1 MSSRLSGIGMTSTRT
16 RERLI
21 QRLRDLG
28 IMDENVLAAMNQVPR
43 HVFVDE
49 ALASRAYEDTALPI
63 GQGQTISQPYIV
75 ARMTELLF
83 ANGARRVLEIGTGCG
98 YQTAILCALGREV
111 YSVERLAPLHHSAR
125 RLLQELGYLNF
136 RLKLGDGSSGW
147 VEYAPYDG
155 ILVTAAAADVPMDL
169 LGQLAPGGQLVIP
182 VGNTLRQEL
191 VSIRLTEEGYVRE
204 CLETVNFVPLI
215 RDAN

>member
-1 MSSRLSGIGMTSTRT
+1 MSTRLSGIGMTSTRT

-28 IMDENVLAAMNQVPR
+28 IVDENVLAALNKVPR
-43 HVFVDE
+43 HLFMDE

-63 GQGQTISQPYIV
+63 GHSQTISQPYIV

-98 YQTAILCALGREV
+98 YQTAILCAMAREV
-111 YSVERLAPLHHSAR
+111 YSVERLAPLHQGAR

-136 RLKLGDGSSGW
+136 RLKVGDGSAGW
-147 VEYAPYDG
+147 AEYAPYDG
-155 ILVTAAAADVPMDL
+155 ILVTAAAVDVPMGL

-182 VGNTLRQEL
+182 VGSAGHQEL
-191 VSIRLTEEGYVRE
+191 LSIRLTDEGYIRE

-215 RDAN
+215 QDAS

>member
-1 MSSRLSGIGMTSTRT
+1 MSTRLSGIGMTSTRT

-28 IMDENVLAAMNQVPR
+28 IVDENVLAAMNQVPR

-49 ALASRAYEDTALPI
+49 ALASRTYEDTALPI

-75 ARMTELLF
+75 ARMTQLLF

-98 YQTAILCALGREV
+98 YQTAILCGLAREV
-111 YSVERLAPLHHSAR
+111 YSVERLAPLHQSAR

-136 RLKLGDGSSGW
+136 RLKLGDGSAGW
-147 VEYAPYDG
+147 AEYAPYDG
-155 ILVTAAAADVPMDL
+155 ILVTAAAADVPMEL

-182 VGNTLRQEL
+182 VGNALRQKL
-191 VSIRLTEEGYVRE
+191 FSIRLTEEGYVRE

-215 RDAN
+215 RDAT

>member
-1 MSSRLSGIGMTSTRT
+1 MSTRLSGIGMTSTRT

-28 IMDENVLAAMNQVPR
+28 IVDENVLAAMNQVPR

-75 ARMTELLF
+75 ARMTQLLF

-98 YQTAILCALGREV
+98 YQTAILCGLAREV
-111 YSVERLAPLHHSAR
+111 YSVERLAPLHQSAR

-136 RLKLGDGSSGW
+136 RLKLGDGSAGW
-147 VEYAPYDG
+147 AEYAPYDG
-155 ILVTAAAADVPMDL
+155 ILVTAAAADVPMEL

-182 VGNTLRQEL
+182 VGNALRQEL
-191 VSIRLTEEGYVRE
+191 FSIRLTEEGYVRE
-204 CLETVNFVPLI
+204 RLETVNFVPLI
-215 RDAN
+215 RDAT

>member
-1 MSSRLSGIGMTSTRT
+1 MSTRLSGIGMTSTRT

-28 IMDENVLAAMNQVPR
+28 IVDENVLAAMNQVPR

-49 ALASRAYEDTALPI
+49 ALASRTYEDTALPI

-75 ARMTELLF
+75 ARMTQLLF

-98 YQTAILCALGREV
+98 YQTAILCGLAREV
-111 YSVERLAPLHHSAR
+111 YSVERLAPLHQSAR

-136 RLKLGDGSSGW
+136 RLKLGDGSAGW
-147 VEYAPYDG
+147 AEYAPYDG
-155 ILVTAAAADVPMDL
+155 ILVTAAAADVPMEL

-182 VGNTLRQEL
+182 VGNALRQKL
-191 VSIRLTEEGYVRE
+191 FSIRLTEEGYVRE
-204 CLETVNFVPLI
+204 RLETVNFVPLI
-215 RDAN
+215 RDAT

>member
-1 MSSRLSGIGMTSTRT
+1 MSTRLSGIGMTSTRT
-16 RERLI
+16 RDRLI
-21 QRLRDLG
+21 QRLRELG
-28 IMDENVLAAMNQVPR
+28 IMDENVLATLNKVPR
-43 HVFVDE
+43 HLFMDE

-98 YQTAILCALGREV
+98 YQTAILCALAREV

-136 RLKLGDGSSGW
+136 RLKLGDGSAGW
-147 VEYAPYDG
+147 AEYAPYDG
-155 ILVTAAAADVPMDL
+155 ILVTAAAADVTMGL

-182 VGNTLRQEL
+182 VGSAVHQEL
-191 VSIRLTEEGYVRE
+191 LSIRLTDEGYIRE
-204 CLETVNFVPLI
+204 RLETVNFVPLI
-215 RDAN
+215 QDAS